1 MEMHKM
7 KKIFA
12 FAMLVLLSG
21 TASAESFT
29 AGFEYRSI
37 KPQPTA
43 NPDRIEVIEFFW
55 YGCPHCFHFEP
66 TLNRWLADKPKNV
79 DFIQIPAPLNKSW
92 EVHTKAFY
100 ALELMG
106 MQKKLHEKLFE
117 AIHMKKMR
125 LFDENSL
132 TDFLVKQGV
141 DRAQFA
147 KNMKSFAV
155 SSKLNKARKMMA
167 DYEVRGVPQLAIN
180 GKYVTSGSMAGG
192 YQQMIDVVNFLIAKE
207 SKK

>member
-1 MEMHKM
+1 M
-7 KKIFA
+7 KKIL
-12 FAMLVLLSG
+12 AMMAALLITT
-21 TASAESFT
+21 TASAENYT

-37 KPQPTA
+37 NEQPVA
-43 NPDRIEVIEFFW
+43 DPARIQVVEFFW

-66 TLNRWLADKPKNV
+66 YVNRWLSDKPANV

-92 EVHTKAFY
+92 EIHTKAFY

-106 MQKKLHEKLFE
+106 MQKKVHEKLFE

-125 LFDENSL
+125 LFDEKSL
-132 TDFLVKQGV
+132 TNFLVKQGV
-141 DRAQFA
+141 DKDQFK
-147 KNMKSFAV
+147 KNLKSFAV
-155 SSKLNKARKMMA
+155 NSKLNKARKMMK
-167 DYEVRGVPQLAIN
+167 DFEVRGVPLLAVN

-192 YQQMIDVVNFLIAKE
+192 YQQMIDVVKFLVAKE

>member
-1 MEMHKM
+1 MRKFLA
-7 KKIFA
+7 IA
-12 FAMLVLLSG
+12 LLLLAAN
-21 TASAESFT
+21 TANSANKYT
-29 AGFEYRSI
+29 AGFEYASI
-37 KPQPTA
+37 NQQPTA
-43 NPDRIEVIEFFW
+43 NADRVEVIEFFW

-66 TLNRWLADKPKNV
+66 TLNRWLADKPENV

-92 EVHTKAFY
+92 EIHTKVFY

-125 LFDENSL
+125 LFDEKSI

-141 DRAQFA
+141 DREKFQ
-147 KNMKSFAV
+147 KSLRSFAV
-155 SSKLNKARKMMA
+155 SGKLNKARKMMK
-167 DYEVRGVPQLAIN
+167 DYQVKGVPQLAIN
-180 GKYVTSGSMAGG
+180 GKYITSGRMAGG
-192 YQQMIDVVNFLIAKE
+192 YQQMIDVVNFLVAKE

>member
-1 MEMHKM
+1 MRNF
-7 KKIFA
+7 FA
-12 FAMLVLLSG
+12 TALLVLVAT
-21 TASAESFT
+21 TAQAAGKYT
-29 AGFEYRSI
+29 AGFEYGSI
-37 KPQPTA
+37 NKQPTA
-43 NPDRIEVIEFFW
+43 NADRIEVIEFFW

-66 TLNRWLADKPKNV
+66 SLNRWLADKPENV

-92 EVHTKAFY
+92 EIHTKVFY

-125 LFDENSL
+125 LFDEKSI

-141 DRAQFA
+141 DRDKF
-147 KNMKSFAV
+147 KKSLKSFAV
-155 SSKLNKARKMMA
+155 SGKLNKARKMMK
-167 DYEVRGVPQLAIN
+167 DYQIKGVPLLAVN
-180 GKYVTSGSMAGG
+180 GKYITSGPMAGG

>member
-1 MEMHKM
+1 MRKALALA
-7 KKIFA
+7 ILFL
-12 FAMLVLLSG
+12 FS
-21 TASAESFT
+21 SAAYSESFT

-37 KPQPTA
+37 KQQPVA
-43 NPDRIEVIEFFW
+43 NPERIEVIEFFW

-79 DFIQIPAPLNKSW
+79 DFIQVPAPLNKSW
-92 EVHTKAFY
+92 EIHTKAFY

-106 MQKKLHEKLFE
+106 MQKKLHEKIFE

-125 LFDENSL
+125 LFDEKSL

-141 DRAQFA
+141 NRDEFT
-147 KNMKSFAV
+147 KKMKSFSV
-155 SSKLNKARKMMA
+155 NGKLNKARKMMK

-180 GKYVTSGSMAGG
+180 GKYITSGSMAGG

>member
-1 MEMHKM
+1 M
-7 KKIFA
+7 KKLLALCFLL
-12 FAMLVLLSG
+12 LVSG
-21 TASAESFT
+21 TACSADYT

-37 KPQPTA
+37 NEQPTA
-43 NPDRIEVIEFFW
+43 NPKKIEVIEFFW

-79 DFIQIPAPLNKSW
+79 EFIQVPAPLNKNW
-92 EVHTKAFY
+92 EIHTKAFY

-106 MQKKLHEKLFE
+106 AQKKLHTKIFE

-125 LFDENSL
+125 LSDEKSL

-141 DRAQFA
+141 DRDQFQ

-155 SSKLNKARKMMA
+155 SGKLNKARKMMK

-180 GKYVTSGSMAGG
+180 GKYITSGSMAGG
-192 YQQMIDVVNFLIAKE
+192 YQQMVDVVDHLIAKE